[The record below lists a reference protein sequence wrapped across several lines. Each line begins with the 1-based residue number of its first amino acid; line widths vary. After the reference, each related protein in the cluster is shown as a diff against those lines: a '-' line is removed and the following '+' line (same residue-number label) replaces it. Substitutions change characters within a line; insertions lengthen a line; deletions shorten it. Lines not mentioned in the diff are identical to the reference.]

1 MALAEGYKQFLNAA
15 VRTLSFFDPDI
26 EIKCFKPKRASSL
39 CDSAEYVFY
48 LDFFG
53 DLEGRA
59 IFELTSQTA
68 KAFTNMMCYGEV
80 VADEETVTE
89 TITELGNL
97 ITARASILLDNKGTT
112 IDISSPELVDSENC
126 PFAECETIFI
136 QLPLDTSY
144 GKLKINVGIESD

>member
-15 VRTLSFFDPDI
+15 VRTLSFFAPDI
-26 EIKCFKPKRASSL
+26 EVKCFKPKRVSAL
-39 CDSAEYVFY
+39 CDSAAYVFY

-59 IFELTSQTA
+59 IFELPSQTA
-68 KAFTNMMCYGEV
+68 RSFTNIMCYGEV
-80 VADEETVTE
+80 VEDEETVEE

-112 IDISSPELVDSENC
+112 IDISSPELVDNENC
-126 PFAECETIFI
+126 PFEESETVFI
-136 QLPLDTSY
+136 QLPIETSY
-144 GKLKINVGIESD
+144 GELKINVGIKSD